1 MTKTLHL
8 SLITP
13 ERVLQEEDGVTQV
26 TVATEQG
33 EVTILPGHVD
43 FVAQLKPGRVLV
55 RKGDV
60 EELLAISTGLL
71 AVDGG
76 LRVRI
81 LADTAD
87 RASDLDE
94 RAIQKAKEEAQRV
107 MNEKRL
113 VDDEAF
119 ARAAAALERELAKER
134 VLRNRAY
141 KDPMR
146 RK

>member
-60 EELLAISTGLL
+60 EELLAISTGL
-71 AVDGG
+71 
-76 LRVRI
+76 
-81 LADTAD
+81 
-87 RASDLDE
+87 
-94 RAIQKAKEEAQRV
+94 
-107 MNEKRL
+107 
-113 VDDEAF
+113 
-119 ARAAAALERELAKER
+119 
-134 VLRNRAY
+134 
-141 KDPMR
+141 
-146 RK
+146 